1 MCAGPSLAHLGP
13 DELIIKLK
21 KWREAKP
28 RSLPDDDQSINDHAC
43 NARCNDLKIRT
54 LERYRCL
61 PYPGVVGQFPNPAE
75 AWLQP
80 LLHHLPSSQPL
91 KITMMIDIMYVERYE
106 EK

>member
-28 RSLPDDDQSINDHAC
+28 GNSLDDDQSINDHAC

-54 LERYRCL
+54 LERDWRQA
-61 PYPGVVGQFPNPAE
+61 PYPGGVRQFPNPARDRF
-75 AWLQP
+75 QIQQRP
-80 LLHHLPSSQPL
+80 GSNRCSITLLLPNLS
-91 KITMMIDIMYVERYE
+91 K
-106 EK
+106 